1 MSGDRQR
8 PRLTPQGGTSQ
19 PGGARTPSLPAGRAG
34 RPQPSLLQVSWRLL
48 RRDYTLALLLDD
60 HRVLTTE
67 QITAVLFG
75 SARTC
80 RNRLTVLRR
89 IGFLDRFTLPRRP
102 GRQALECWLPGL
114 LAAGR
119 LSAVEGRYRD
129 ILNHRPIGL
138 PPRERESN
146 PDRARR
152 GPAGSAA
159 ESPPSSS
166 TRHAGG
172 ARATWTTRPDLHRE
186 RPPAHHRLP
195 ATHNERQT

>member
-1 MSGDRQR
+1 
-8 PRLTPQGGTSQ
+8 
-19 PGGARTPSLPAGRAG
+19 
-34 RPQPSLLQVSWRLL
+34 VSWRLL

-138 PPRERESN
+138 PPRERVGN
-146 PDRARR
+146 PDRAR
-152 GPAGSAA
+152 AA
-159 ESPPSSS
+159 RLAAPPSRLPPPRPH
-166 TRHAGG
+166 TLAVPVRPGQ
-172 ARATWTTRPDLHRE
+172 PDLHRE
-186 RPPAHHRLP
+186 RPPACHRLP